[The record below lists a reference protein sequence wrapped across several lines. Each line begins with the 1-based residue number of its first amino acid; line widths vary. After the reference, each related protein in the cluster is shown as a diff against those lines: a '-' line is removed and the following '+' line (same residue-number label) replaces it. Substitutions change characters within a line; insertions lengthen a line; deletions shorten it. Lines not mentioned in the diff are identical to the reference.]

1 MRRIE
6 ALTGDGADAW
16 VAARLELL
24 QRTGSVAGATSLD
37 SLPDRVTALQ
47 DELREARRRARAG
60 AGSAIPKA
68 AELAAG
74 AAIVAP
80 GVAVVTFGGP
90 FESIE
95 AMKGVARDVRGLL
108 PSGVIA
114 LGLDA
119 DEPQVFVTVS
129 ADLVERGLAAGSLV
143 QRAMARLDGKGGG
156 RPEMAQGKGTRR
168 DGLAAA
174 LEDVREQAGQA
185 RPAGGGG

>member
-16 VAARLELL
+16 VSARLELL
-24 QRTGSVAGATSLD
+24 QRAGSAAGATSIE
-37 SLPDRVTALQ
+37 SLPERLAALQ
-47 DELREARRRARAG
+47 DELKDARRRARAG
-60 AGSAIPKA
+60 VAGAIPKA
-68 AELAAG
+68 AELAARAIDVGRG
-74 AAIVAP
+74 AS
-80 GVAVVTFGGP
+80 VVTFSGP

-95 AMKGVARDVRGLL
+95 AMKGVARDLRGLL

-114 LGLDA
+114 LGLDS

-129 ADLVERGLAAGSLV
+129 DDLVGQGVAAGGLV
-143 QRAMARLDGKGGG
+143 QRAATLLGGRGGG

-174 LEDVREQAGQA
+174 LDEIREAVRSQLG
-185 RPAGGGG
+185 